1 MSRGAASR
9 ANPSATF
16 GLPTGGLD
24 GVRPQNPGNGGARN
38 DKAAQQQ
45 QQQQ

>member
-9 ANPSATF
+9 ANPSGTF

-38 DKAAQQQ
+38 DKAAAAAQQQ
-45 QQQQ
+45 

>member
-9 ANPSATF
+9 ANPSGTF

-24 GVRPQNPGNGGARN
+24 GVRPQHPGSGGVRN
-38 DKAAQQQ
+38 DKASAQ
-45 QQQQ
+45 

>member
-9 ANPSATF
+9 ANPSGTF

-24 GVRPQNPGNGGARN
+24 GVRPQNPGNGARN

-45 QQQQ
+45 QLN